1 MAFTGATS
9 GLAAGAQTNDTRM
22 DFALE
27 TLYAT
32 PPTGNYQALRIT
44 GESFSRAQTTS
55 RPQEINSLK
64 QVSQSVI
71 TQVQASGTI
80 SGALS
85 SRTFDDLIAGVMGAD
100 WAGVPMGSIPPI
112 TASAAQLIQISYNQ
126 ASNTGL
132 DAIWAHD
139 TSGKGLPIFES
150 WPDTGYVIISDPVN
164 KVDLFAQYIGQANTN
179 STILFVKGTFASVY
193 GLIGDK
199 GSNDMLD
206 LSAQTLVRPLDIFN
220 SSLDK
225 TFTIRKKLLGKFLH
239 YPGSL
244 ITQVQIQL
252 QQGQFGTISLDAI
265 CADEVKSDTDIAS
278 SVLAAPGG
286 KVHNTVNNFLG
297 ATINGQAPAGCVT
310 QFTCTLA
317 RDGNGNDYGNG
328 HASAC
333 GVRTGQFTA
342 SGSIEFYFRTWDEY
356 DAALAG
362 TQGPIVVKSVD
373 DSGNGYAFMFTNAAL
388 RNAKV
393 NSSETNQ
400 TVKASFDIEG
410 NPTADGGP
418 TFAIFRL
425 TGVAATGS

>member
-32 PPTGNYQALRIT
+32 PPAGNYQALRIT
-44 GESFSRAQTTS
+44 GETFKRAQSTS
-55 RPQEINSLK
+55 RPQEINDLK
-64 QVSQSVI
+64 QVSQSVV
-71 TQVQASGTI
+71 TQVQASGTV

-85 SRTFDDLIAGVMGAD
+85 SGTFDDLIAGVMGAD
-100 WAGVPMGSIPPI
+100 FFTSNVLAKNGPVTLVSKDSYRNGNDTLLYSATGEIAGWPKASLVRITVPSTGFDKVLPYKIIYDGTTLGFDAGTLDPLMGGKANVTLPD
-112 TASAAQLIQISYNQ
+112 
-126 ASNTGL
+126 
-132 DAIWAHD
+132 DAIINLN
-139 TSGKGLPIFES
+139 GI
-150 WPDTGYVIISDPVN
+150 
-164 KVDLFAQYIGQANTN
+164 AN
-179 STILFVKGTFASVY
+179 
-193 GLIGDK
+193 
-199 GSNDMLD
+199 SN
-206 LSAQTLVRPLDIFN
+206 I
-220 SSLDK
+220 DK

-244 ITQVQIQL
+244 VTQVQIQL
-252 QQGQFGTISLDAI
+252 QQGQFGTISIDAI

-373 DSGNGYAFMFTNAAL
+373 DSGNGYAFFFTNAAL
-388 RNAKV
+388 RNASV
-393 NSSETNQ
+393 NTSEINQ

-410 NPTADGGP
+410 NPTEDGGP

>member
-44 GESFSRAQTTS
+44 GETFSRAQTTS
-55 RPQEINSLK
+55 RPQEINDLK
-64 QVSQSVI
+64 QVSQSVV

-85 SRTFDDLIAGVMGAD
+85 SGTFDDLIGGVMGAD
-100 WAGVPMGSIPPI
+100 WGTYTAAPTSNIKIQIATANSSANGAATLWSHAADGSKNPLFTNFPAAGFINLSIPSLGINWQGYYTSISPDGGMMI
-112 TASAAQLIQISYNQ
+112 FSVGAFASIASKLGAAL
-126 ASNTGL
+126 
-132 DAIWAHD
+132 
-139 TSGKGLPIFES
+139 
-150 WPDTGYVIISDPVN
+150 SDMPADGTVS
-164 KVDLFAQYIGQANTN
+164 IGHITN
-179 STILFVKGTFASVY
+179 SNI
-193 GLIGDK
+193 
-199 GSNDMLD
+199 
-206 LSAQTLVRPLDIFN
+206 
-220 SSLDK
+220 DK

-252 QQGQFGTISLDAI
+252 QQGQFGTISMDTI
-265 CADEVKSDTDIAS
+265 CADEVRSDTDIAS

-373 DSGNGYAFMFTNAAL
+373 DSGNGYAFFFTNAAL
-388 RNAKV
+388 RNASV
-393 NSSETNQ
+393 NTSETNQ

-410 NPTADGGP
+410 NPTEDGGP

>member
-55 RPQEINSLK
+55 RPQEINGLK

-85 SRTFDDLIAGVMGAD
+85 SGTFDDLIAGVMGAD
-100 WAGVPMGSIPPI
+100 WGTIMPIKAPAGAVIQVMSKDPNNGGNDSVWIHETAGPGVSGAFNGVPAGTTIMINDVGNAKTYSSVVKSISSDGATLLCVAGS
-112 TASAAQLIQISYNQ
+112 L
-126 ASNTGL
+126 
-132 DAIWAHD
+132 
-139 TSGKGLPIFES
+139 GLP
-150 WPDTGYVIISDPVN
+150 TTAV
-164 KVDLFAQYIGQANTN
+164 T
-179 STILFVKGTFASVY
+179 
-193 GLIGDK
+193 
-199 GSNDMLD
+199 
-206 LSAQTLVRPLDIFN
+206 LSADSTVSIAGIAN
-220 SSLDK
+220 SNIDK

-328 HASAC
+328 HTSAC

-342 SGSIEFYFRTWDEY
+342 SGTIEFYFRTWDEY

-373 DSGNGYAFMFTNAAL
+373 DSGNGYAFFFTNAAL
-388 RNAKV
+388 RNASV
-393 NSSETNQ
+393 NTSEINQ

-410 NPTADGGP
+410 NPTEDGGP

>member
-44 GESFSRAQTTS
+44 GETFKRAQSTS
-55 RPQEINSLK
+55 RPQEINDLK
-64 QVSQSVI
+64 QVSQSVV
-71 TQVQASGTI
+71 TQVQASGTV

-85 SRTFDDLIAGVMGAD
+85 SGTFDDLIGGVMGAD
-100 WAGVPMGSIPPI
+100 WAGPFVFNATEANNVRPNNLLLLFPADNGDFVS
-112 TASAAQLIQISYNQ
+112 QLPDF
-126 ASNTGL
+126 GL
-132 DAIWAHD
+132 FRIV
-139 TSGKGLPIFES
+139 SPSKGWDFI
-150 WPDTGYVIISDPVN
+150 GYYTRRSDNV
-164 KVDLFAQYIGQANTN
+164 
-179 STILFVKGTFASVY
+179 
-193 GLIGDK
+193 GLIIGPEFFTEYNWGD
-199 GSNDMLD
+199 GLVGDAVVTVNGIANSN
-206 LSAQTLVRPLDIFN
+206 I
-220 SSLDK
+220 DK

-333 GVRTGQFTA
+333 GVRAGQFTA

-356 DAALAG
+356 DAALDG
-362 TQGPIVVKSVD
+362 TQGPIIVKSVD
-373 DSGNGYAFMFTNAAL
+373 DSGNGYAFFFTNAAL
-388 RNAKV
+388 RNASV
-393 NSSETNQ
+393 NTSETNQ

-410 NPTADGGP
+410 NPTDDGGP

>member
-1 MAFTGATS
+1 AFTGATS

-44 GESFSRAQTTS
+44 GETFSRAQTTS
-55 RPQEINSLK
+55 RPQEINDLK
-64 QVSQSVI
+64 QVSQSVV

-85 SRTFDDLIAGVMGAD
+85 SGTFDDLIGGVMGAD

-139 TSGKGLPIFES
+139 TSGAGLPIFKS
-150 WPDTGYVIISDPVN
+150 WPNTGYVIISDPVN
-164 KVDLFAQYIGQANTN
+164 KVSLFAQYIGQANEN
-179 STILFVKGTFASVY
+179 STLLFAKGAFASVY

-206 LSAQTLVRPLDIFN
+206 LSAQTSVRPLDIFN
-220 SSLDK
+220 SGLDK

-252 QQGQFGTISLDAI
+252 QQGQFGTISMDAI

-362 TQGPIVVKSVD
+362 TQGQIVVKSVD

-388 RNAKV
+388 RNAKI
-393 NSSETNQ
+393 NTSETNQ

-410 NPTADGGP
+410 NPTEDGGP

>member
-44 GESFSRAQTTS
+44 GETFKRAESTS
-55 RPQEINSLK
+55 RPQEINDLK
-64 QVSQSVI
+64 QVSQSVV
-71 TQVQASGTI
+71 TQVQASGTV

-85 SRTFDDLIAGVMGAD
+85 SGTFDDLIAGVMGAD
-100 WAGVPMGSIPPI
+100 WSPITPNISGGVYFNITSNTITIAGDSPDVWWSKYTESSGVIRINSPSNSLNNAIFVYGSKDDATHTFNLISGPPI
-112 TASAAQLIQISYNQ
+112 SGTLKSAN
-126 ASNTGL
+126 G
-132 DAIWAHD
+132 DAI
-139 TSGKGLPIFES
+139 
-150 WPDTGYVIISDPVN
+150 YV
-164 KVDLFAQYIGQANTN
+164 GG
-179 STILFVKGTFASVY
+179 ILNGN
-193 GLIGDK
+193 I
-199 GSNDMLD
+199 
-206 LSAQTLVRPLDIFN
+206 
-220 SSLDK
+220 DK

-265 CADEVKSDTDIAS
+265 CADEVKSETDIAA

-356 DAALAG
+356 DAALDG
-362 TQGPIVVKSVD
+362 TQGPIIVKSVD

-388 RNAKV
+388 RNASV
-393 NSSETNQ
+393 NTSETNQ

-410 NPTADGGP
+410 NPTEDGGP
-418 TFAIFRL
+418 TFAIASL
-425 TGVAATGS
+425 IGVAATGS

>member
-44 GESFSRAQTTS
+44 GETFKRADSTS
-55 RPQEINSLK
+55 RPQEINDLK
-64 QVSQSVI
+64 QVSQSVV
-71 TQVQASGTI
+71 TQVQASGTV

-85 SRTFDDLIAGVMGAD
+85 SGTFDDLIAGVMGAD
-100 WAGVPMGSIPPI
+100 WAGAFVFNATNVSTVRPNNNLLLFP
-112 TASAAQLIQISYNQ
+112 AD
-126 ASNTGL
+126 NTGFV
-132 DAIWAHD
+132 
-139 TSGKGLPIFES
+139 SKLPDF
-150 WPDTGYVIISDPVN
+150 
-164 KVDLFAQYIGQANTN
+164 
-179 STILFVKGTFASVY
+179 GTFRIVSPSKGWDFIGYYARRSDNAAMIIGPEFFTKY
-193 GLIGDK
+193 NWGDGLVDDAVVTVNGIAN
-199 GSNDMLD
+199 SN
-206 LSAQTLVRPLDIFN
+206 I
-220 SSLDK
+220 DK

-252 QQGQFGTISLDAI
+252 QQGQFGTISIDAI

-310 QFTCTLA
+310 QFTCALA

-328 HASAC
+328 HTSAC

-362 TQGPIVVKSVD
+362 TQGPIIVKSVD
-373 DSGNGYAFMFTNAAL
+373 DSGNGYAFVFTNAAL
-388 RNAKV
+388 RNASV
-393 NSSETNQ
+393 NTSETNQ

-410 NPTADGGP
+410 NPTEDGGP

>member
-44 GESFSRAQTTS
+44 GETFSRAQTTS
-55 RPQEINSLK
+55 RPQEINNLK
-64 QVSQSVI
+64 QVAQSVI

-85 SRTFDDLIAGVMGAD
+85 SGTFDDLIAGVMGAD
-100 WAGVPMGSIPPI
+100 WGASIKTI
-112 TASAAQLIQISYNQ
+112 AASASMVFKAQRAGPSDTY
-126 ASNTGL
+126 
-132 DAIWAHD
+132 DMIWAHD
-139 TSGKGLPIFES
+139 GSNNN
-150 WPDTGYVIISDPVN
+150 VIIFDQSMVGMTVN
-164 KVDLFAQYIGQANTN
+164 VVDSTNGVNGTGVITKSPDGFHIYLTKDTLAPLTQSIG
-179 STILFVKGTFASVY
+179 K
-193 GLIGDK
+193 
-199 GSNDMLD
+199 D
-206 LSAQTLVRPLDIFN
+206 LSVSAKINFVGIAN
-220 SSLDK
+220 SNIDK

-252 QQGQFGTISLDAI
+252 QQGQFGTISIDAI

-297 ATINGQAPAGCVT
+297 AAINGQTPAGCVT

-328 HASAC
+328 HTSAC

-373 DSGNGYAFMFTNAAL
+373 DSGNGYAFIFTNAAL

>member
-44 GESFSRAQTTS
+44 GETFSRAQTTS
-55 RPQEINSLK
+55 RPQEINDLK
-64 QVSQSVI
+64 QVSQSVV

-85 SRTFDDLIAGVMGAD
+85 SGTFDDLISGVMGAD
-100 WAGVPMGSIPPI
+100 WDDDGGVYVVQPSHRLQVRSRNGVDTDLILANGSPNAFDGMPASGSVRIVCPSAGIDFTVAYTDRTGSQINLAKNALDPIRDALAKILGTYPVAAKADVPAYVPVGSFVYAGGI
-112 TASAAQLIQISYNQ
+112 
-126 ASNTGL
+126 
-132 DAIWAHD
+132 
-139 TSGKGLPIFES
+139 
-150 WPDTGYVIISDPVN
+150 
-164 KVDLFAQYIGQANTN
+164 TN
-179 STILFVKGTFASVY
+179 S
-193 GLIGDK
+193 
-199 GSNDMLD
+199 N
-206 LSAQTLVRPLDIFN
+206 
-220 SSLDK
+220 LDK

-252 QQGQFGTISLDAI
+252 QQGQFGTISIDAI
-265 CADEVKSDTDIAS
+265 CADEVKSDTDIAR